1 MDSPELLAP
10 AGAAARMD
18 TRAIVAAI
26 AAGVILWQLAWHADT
41 VWSIVAIWNSSDT
54 FAHGYLILPISL
66 WLIWLRRHELA
77 SVEIRPCYAAL
88 APLAVTGFVWFFAG
102 LASVGVVQHYAIAL
116 MPALVVLAV
125 LGVQVTRALAFPLL
139 FLLFAVPFGE
149 FIEPLLM
156 EHTADF
162 TVAALRL
169 TGIPVYRE
177 GQFFT
182 IPTGN
187 WSVVEACSGLRFL
200 IASVTVGVLFAYLTY
215 RSPARR
221 ALFIAASIVVPI
233 VANWARA
240 YMIVMIGHLS
250 GMKYAVGA
258 DHLVYGWVLFGIVM
272 LILFWIGSFWREDE
286 APAAPA
292 ADTATAPGPRP
303 RLAPIAGVAAAVAVL
318 TAAWPLA
325 AHRLGTGELSP
336 PDLQAPAGREG
347 WTAAGRDP
355 LGFSPNFL
363 GARTTVGQAYARSE
377 ARAGIHLSYY
387 RDQRPGAQ
395 MISVRNTLVTTDGRP
410 WRNTRDPVAG
420 SVAIG
425 DVQIPVVE
433 SQIAGASGKLLVWHW
448 YWIDGEKSSST
459 YWVKFRQ
466 ALAVLMGHG
475 DDGAVVV
482 LYVPYM
488 EEGRQDAARKVLREF
503 AGAMLPAISA
513 SLENARRSGS
523 AK

>member
-1 MDSPELLAP
+1 M
-10 AGAAARMD
+10 
-18 TRAIVAAI
+18 
-26 AAGVILWQLAWHADT
+26 
-41 VWSIVAIWNSSDT
+41 
-54 FAHGYLILPISL
+54 
-66 WLIWLRRHELA
+66 IWLRRHELA

-88 APLAVTGFVWFFAG
+88 APLAATGFVWFFAG
-102 LASVGVVQHYAIAL
+102 LASVGVVQHYALAL

-149 FIEPLLM
+149 FIEPLMM
-156 EHTADF
+156 EHTADI

-187 WSVVEACSGLRFL
+187 WSVVEACSGLRYL

-233 VANWARA
+233 VANWVRA

-250 GMKYAVGA
+250 SMKYAVGVGSPRIRVGVLRYRHA
-258 DHLVYGWVLFGIVM
+258 DPVLDRV
-272 LILFWIGSFWREDE
+272 ILARGRG
-286 APAAPA
+286 AAAPA
-292 ADTATAPGPRP
+292 AETATAPGPRP

-347 WTAAGRDP
+347 WTAVGRDP
-355 LGFSPNFL
+355 LDFTPNFL
-363 GARTTVGQAYARSE
+363 GPRTTVGQAYARSDV
-377 ARAGIHLSYY
+377 RAGIHLSYY

-395 MISVRNTLVTTDGRP
+395 MISVRNTLVRTDGRP
-410 WRNTRDPVAG
+410 WRNTRDPVTG

-433 SQIAGASGKLLVWHW
+433 SQIAGASGRLLVWHW
-448 YWIDGEKSSST
+448 YWIDGQKSSIPT
-459 YWVKFRQ
+459 
-466 ALAVLMGHG
+466 G
-475 DDGAVVV
+475 
-482 LYVPYM
+482 
-488 EEGRQDAARKVLREF
+488 
-503 AGAMLPAISA
+503 
-513 SLENARRSGS
+513 
-523 AK
+523 